1 MERRILH
8 PDAGGGGGG
17 GGGYGGDARIGR
29 QDGDETVTSRELSLT
44 WAITHERE

>member
-17 GGGYGGDARIGR
+17 GYDGDARIGR
-29 QDGDETVTSRELSLT
+29 QDGDETVTSRESSLT